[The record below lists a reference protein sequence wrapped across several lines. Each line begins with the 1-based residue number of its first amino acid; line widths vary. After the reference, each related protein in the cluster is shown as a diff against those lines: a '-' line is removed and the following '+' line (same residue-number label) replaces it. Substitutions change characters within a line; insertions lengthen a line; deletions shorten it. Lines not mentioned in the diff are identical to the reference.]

1 MAFLHEHIIL
11 PLSDLIKGEHTYRY
25 MRFLRTFDNK
35 TLEELELYQ
44 KNRLQILF
52 RHIAKTVPFYRD
64 WFNEHNISPEA
75 VLLNDLP
82 IVNKSLMR
90 QQGIER
96 FASSSFPTHKR
107 IISRSGG
114 STGEPFTFYESKLSY
129 SINMAS
135 KLNTWYKAGYRLGD
149 RYMKITNS
157 SRSSK
162 LKMLQDKIN
171 HCEYL
176 PFYSINDNTLAN
188 LLDKIESSK
197 PTIIRSYPVPL
208 YLLAKYRNS
217 HTNYCFQPSH
227 IMTTGSTLPDA
238 YRDEIEKAFGCDII
252 DSYSCEGTPNTYETT
267 AHDGYNVEYAYGVI
281 EVLDDNNNPI
291 TNGIGRVVST
301 DFWNLA
307 HPFVRYDT
315 QDLVEIK
322 DGRIIR
328 IIGRQCE
335 CILSVGGTH
344 ITIHNLTKFFANTI
358 PSVSSYRMIRHKNKE
373 VEFIISIENGFQESD
388 KQTIIDYWSNLLQTP
403 ITVTIVDHI
412 PLLKNNKHL
421 TIIDEAAN

>member
-1 MAFLHEHIIL
+1 
-11 PLSDLIKGEHTYRY
+11 
-25 MRFLRTFDNK
+25 
-35 TLEELELYQ
+35 
-44 KNRLQILF
+44 
-52 RHIAKTVPFYRD
+52 
-64 WFNEHNISPEA
+64 
-75 VLLNDLP
+75 
-82 IVNKSLMR
+82 
-90 QQGIER
+90 
-96 FASSSFPTHKR
+96 
-107 IISRSGG
+107 
-114 STGEPFTFYESKLSY
+114 
-129 SINMAS
+129 
-135 KLNTWYKAGYRLGD
+135 
-149 RYMKITNS
+149 
-157 SRSSK
+157 
-162 LKMLQDKIN
+162 
-171 HCEYL
+171 
-176 PFYSINDNTLAN
+176 
-188 LLDKIESSK
+188 
-197 PTIIRSYPVPL
+197 
-208 YLLAKYRNS
+208 
-217 HTNYCFQPSH
+217 
-227 IMTTGSTLPDA
+227 MTTGSTLPDA